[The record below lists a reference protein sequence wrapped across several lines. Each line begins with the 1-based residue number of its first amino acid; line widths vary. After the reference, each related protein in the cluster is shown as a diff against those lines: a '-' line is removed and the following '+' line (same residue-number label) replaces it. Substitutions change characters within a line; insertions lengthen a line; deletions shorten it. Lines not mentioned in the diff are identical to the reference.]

1 MKNLLLI
8 LFLLVFACNGSKP
21 VDVSNLVERGGLT
34 YYYKYYSFFKGD
46 GVKIPNIPFSGKAI
60 KYWPAGEVQ
69 LKGIFKNGILIQGS
83 FFDEYGNIL
92 ETMEIDGDTT
102 ISTEWYSNEQKRWEN
117 RTIDGKSVFVNRWH
131 EDGMKR
137 KKPFKWEKEALE
149 NDNSNFEE
157 EKTLHYIIKKQYKL
171 KQ

>member
-46 GVKIPNIPFSGKAI
+46 GVKIPNIPFSLKAI

-83 FFDEYGNIL
+83 FFDEYGNLTDREYDKLQEDKTIKQFEL
-92 ETMEIDGDTT
+92 EQAEIKL
-102 ISTEWYSNEQKRWEN
+102 SLL
-117 RTIDGKSVFVNRWH
+117 
-131 EDGMKR
+131 R
-137 KKPFKWEKEALE
+137 KFA
-149 NDNSNFEE
+149 
-157 EKTLHYIIKKQYKL
+157 
-171 KQ
+171 